1 MIRNTNC
8 QNIKIRKTWSNFKS
22 CTKTEE
28 VKNTYNIVY
37 GESVTINQQI
47 VKQSRLKIGLVNE
60 LSTLSTE
67 NDENCEKLSTIH
79 INECFV
85 LILQKLAFC
94 SKRLTK

>member
-1 MIRNTNC
+1 MNC
-8 QNIKIRKTWSNFKS
+8 QNIKICKSGPDFKS

-28 VKNTYNIVY
+28 VKNTYNIAY
-37 GESVTINQQI
+37 GVSVTINQQI

-67 NDENCEKLSTIH
+67 NHENCEKLSTI
-79 INECFV
+79 IKNECFV